1 MTHLTPETLQ
11 AVLAGTEGDAALLA
25 HLEAGCDACDAVM
38 EHSAPLD
45 AAVDVA
51 LLRLAPPRI
60 GAAPPTPD
68 PAPPVPRPPRP
79 PGVALLGAPAAAL
92 TVGGLWWQRP
102 ADTDGLK
109 GAPLPPAIELSAA
122 VRARDGS
129 FRPLGAGDFVS
140 ARDTLVFRA
149 QTSLAAEGL
158 LLLQRGSAR
167 PEVLGPV
174 HLTGGPQLLQGADGL
189 LGVSL
194 EGEQGEV
201 TLWLVAGPQAPS
213 PAEAVAAIAFPAP
226 ALTRVPV
233 RVRVQP

>member
-11 AVLAGTEGDAALLA
+11 AVLAGTDGDAALLA
-25 HLEAGCDACDAVM
+25 HLEAGCETCDAALA
-38 EHSAPLD
+38 HCAPLD
-45 AAVDVA
+45 ADVDVT

-60 GAAPPTPD
+60 GAARPTPQ
-68 PAPPVPRPPRP
+68 PAPPVPQPTRLPRAAML
-79 PGVALLGAPAAAL
+79 VAAAATL
-92 TVGGLWWQRP
+92 TVGAWWWPRG
-102 ADTDGLK
+102 ADDGLK
-109 GAPLPPAIELSAA
+109 GAPLPPAIELSVA
-122 VRARDGS
+122 VRARDGA
-129 FRPLGAGDFVS
+129 FHPLGAGEAVS

-167 PEVLGPV
+167 PEVLGAV
-174 HLTGGPQLLQGADGL
+174 HLTGGPQLVQGDDGL

-194 EGEQGEV
+194 EGEQGDV
-201 TLWLVAGPQAPS
+201 TLWLVAGPRAPS

-226 ALTRVPV
+226 TLTRVPV